1 MPASFAVLIVRAML
15 IGAIGLLILNALQ
28 PILVSRYFLPWQVM
42 LVAAVSGLVGSA
54 LERRPLLFALTGVW
68 SLAVIGSQ
76 AIEQAGQRR
85 WLEGV
90 DRASELAAAC
100 PGTRVYATSHWRFTQ
115 QRNSRTA
122 ERESRVVELA
132 YRSLAAGAGMNV
144 DVLDHRSPVTI
155 TPQDSCPT
163 LIWVQH
169 FTAGSGVSA
178 PDLLEGANIR
188 LSAPAAVSIVP
199 SSEDSMLI
207 MIRRAI

>member
-1 MPASFAVLIVRAML
+1 
-15 IGAIGLLILNALQ
+15 LLVLNALQ

-42 LVAAVSGLVGSA
+42 SVAAIAALTSFA
-54 LERRPLLFALTGVW
+54 LERRSLLLALTGAW
-68 SLAVIGSQ
+68 SVAVIGSQ

-100 PGTRVYATSHWRFTQ
+100 RETRVYATSHWRFTQ
-115 QRNSRTA
+115 HRNSRTA

-132 YRSLAAGAGMNV
+132 YRSLAARAAMNV
-144 DVLDHRSPVTI
+144 EVLDHRSPVTI
-155 TPQDSCPT
+155 APHPSCPT

-169 FTAGSGVSA
+169 FTAGPGMSA
-178 PDLLEGANIR
+178 PNLLKEAGVT
-188 LSAPAAVSIVP
+188 LSAPAAVGIVP

-207 MIRRAI
+207 RIGRAG